1 MPRQKAPRTAPPSRT
16 PAPTR
21 PGTGTPAGGSARKS
35 SSSAVVVSLGKRIR
49 GVNRNFVL
57 LLSITLFLVAFG
69 IVMVLSSSS
78 VEEFAGGN
86 AVSARFVSQA
96 TFAALGIPLMLFA
109 SRMPLRFWKRIAWPA
124 LFVAVILQAL
134 VFTPI
139 GVDVNG
145 NRAWIDLGFT
155 TMQPAEALKVALVLW
170 LGLILGRKQGKLHV
184 AKEVAV
190 PILPVL
196 GLSFGV
202 MALSKDLGTMI
213 VVGALVLG
221 ALYFGGV
228 ASRFLWLAGFVAVAA
243 ALLLSIFS
251 DNRMARI
258 TNFFQGEVDYET
270 WGWQSAHGLYA
281 LAAGGLFGSGL
292 GNSKAKWSWLPEAD
306 NDFIFAIIGEELG
319 LVGAI
324 IVIGVFVLLAVV
336 LVRIYHEAEDWTAKT
351 IVGAVTTWLIF
362 QAFVNIAVVIGFLPV
377 LGVPL
382 PLVSS
387 GGSALIT
394 TLFAIGIVL
403 SIARNPKRSESR
415 T

>member
-1 MPRQKAPRTAPPSRT
+1 MPRQKAPRTAPPSS
-16 PAPTR
+16 P
-21 PGTGTPAGGSARKS
+21 GGSSARTAQARKS
-35 SSSAVVVSLGKRIR
+35 SSTAVVVSLGKRIR

-86 AVSARFVSQA
+86 AVSSRFVSQA

-109 SRMPLRFWKRIAWPA
+109 SRMPLSFWKRSAWAA
-124 LFVAVILQAL
+124 LAVAIILQAL

-139 GVDVNG
+139 GVDING
-145 NRAWIDLGFT
+145 NRAWINLGFT
-155 TMQPAEALKVALVLW
+155 TMQPAEVVKVALVLW
-170 LGLILGRKQGKLHV
+170 LGLIIGRKQGKLHIG
-184 AKEVAV
+184 KEVAV
-190 PILPVL
+190 PIVPVL
-196 GLSFGV
+196 LLCFGI
-202 MALSKDLGTMI
+202 MLLSKDLGTII

-228 ASRFLWLAGFVAVAA
+228 ATRYLLLALTVAVAGA
-243 ALLLSIFS
+243 VLMSVFS

-258 TNFFQGEVDYET
+258 TNFFGGDVDYES

-319 LVGAI
+319 LIGAI
-324 IVIGVFVLLAVV
+324 VVIGLFVLLAVV
-336 LVRIYHEAEDWTAKT
+336 LVRIYHEASDWTAKT
-351 IVGAVTTWLIF
+351 IVGGVLTWIVF

>member
-1 MPRQKAPRTAPPSRT
+1 MPRQKAPRTAPPSS
-16 PAPTR
+16 P
-21 PGTGTPAGGSARKS
+21 GGSSARTAPARKS
-35 SSSAVVVSLGKRIR
+35 SSTAVVVSLGKRIR

-57 LLSITLFLVAFG
+57 LLSITLFLVGFG

-86 AVSARFVSQA
+86 AVSSRFVSQA

-109 SRMPLRFWKRIAWPA
+109 SRMPLSFWKRSAWAA
-124 LFVAVILQAL
+124 LAVAIILQAL

-139 GVDVNG
+139 GVDING
-145 NRAWIDLGFT
+145 NRAWINLGFT
-155 TMQPAEALKVALVLW
+155 TMQPAEVVKVALVLW
-170 LGLILGRKQGKLHV
+170 LGLIIGRKQGKLHIG
-184 AKEVAV
+184 KEVAV
-190 PILPVL
+190 PIVPVL
-196 GLSFGV
+196 LLCFGI
-202 MALSKDLGTMI
+202 MLLSKDLGTII

-228 ASRFLWLAGFVAVAA
+228 ATRYLLLALAVAVAGA
-243 ALLLSIFS
+243 VLMSVFS

-258 TNFFQGEVDYET
+258 TNFFGGDVDYES

-324 IVIGVFVLLAVV
+324 VVIGLFVLLAVV
-336 LVRIYHEAEDWTAKT
+336 LVRIYHEASDWTAKT
-351 IVGAVTTWLIF
+351 IVGGVLTWIVF

>member
-1 MPRQKAPRTAPPSRT
+1 MPRQKAPRTAPPSS
-16 PAPTR
+16 P
-21 PGTGTPAGGSARKS
+21 GGSSARTAPARKS
-35 SSSAVVVSLGKRIR
+35 SSTAVVVSLGKRIR

-86 AVSARFVSQA
+86 AVSSRFVSQA

-109 SRMPLRFWKRIAWPA
+109 SRMPLSFWKRSAWAA
-124 LFVAVILQAL
+124 LAVAIILQAL

-139 GVDVNG
+139 GVDING
-145 NRAWIDLGFT
+145 NRAWINLGFT
-155 TMQPAEALKVALVLW
+155 TMQPAEVVKVALVLW
-170 LGLILGRKQGKLHV
+170 LGLIIGRKQGKLHIG
-184 AKEVAV
+184 KEVAV
-190 PILPVL
+190 PIVPVL
-196 GLSFGV
+196 LLCFGI
-202 MALSKDLGTMI
+202 MLLSKDLGTII

-228 ASRFLWLAGFVAVAA
+228 ATRYLLLALAVAVAGA
-243 ALLLSIFS
+243 VLMSVFS

-258 TNFFQGEVDYET
+258 TNFFGGDVDYES

-324 IVIGVFVLLAVV
+324 VVIGLFVLLAVV
-336 LVRIYHEAEDWTAKT
+336 LVRIYHEASDWTAKT
-351 IVGAVTTWLIF
+351 IVGGVLTWIVF

>member
-1 MPRQKAPRTAPPSRT
+1 MPRQKAPRTAPPSSPGGPSART
-16 PAPTR
+16 AP
-21 PGTGTPAGGSARKS
+21 ARKS
-35 SSSAVVVSLGKRIR
+35 SSTAVVVSLGKRIR

-86 AVSARFVSQA
+86 AVSSRFVSQA

-109 SRMPLRFWKRIAWPA
+109 SRMPLSFWKRSAWAA
-124 LFVAVILQAL
+124 LAVAIILQAL

-139 GVDVNG
+139 GVDING
-145 NRAWIDLGFT
+145 NRAWINLGFT
-155 TMQPAEALKVALVLW
+155 TMQPAEVVKVALVLW
-170 LGLILGRKQGKLHV
+170 LGLIIGRKQGKLHIG
-184 AKEVAV
+184 KEVAV
-190 PILPVL
+190 PIVPVL
-196 GLSFGV
+196 LLCFGI
-202 MALSKDLGTMI
+202 MLLSKDLGTII

-228 ASRFLWLAGFVAVAA
+228 ATRYLLLALAVAVAGA
-243 ALLLSIFS
+243 VLMSVFS

-258 TNFFQGEVDYET
+258 TNFFGGDVDYES

-324 IVIGVFVLLAVV
+324 VVIGLFVLLAVV
-336 LVRIYHEAEDWTAKT
+336 LVRIYHEASDWTAKT
-351 IVGAVTTWLIF
+351 IVGGVLTWIVF